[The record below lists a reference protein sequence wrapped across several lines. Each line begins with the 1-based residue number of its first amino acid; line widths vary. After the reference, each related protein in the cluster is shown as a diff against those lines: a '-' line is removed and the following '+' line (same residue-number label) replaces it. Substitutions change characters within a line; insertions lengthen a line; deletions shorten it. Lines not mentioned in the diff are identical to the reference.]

1 MERQTAPK
9 KRRTRELR
17 LTGKETGDV
26 MVVGNGDCGQLGL
39 GEEDDDCRDS
49 LKMVVV
55 ASLGAERVTSVACGG
70 MHAVVLT
77 LDGKLWTWG
86 CNDDGVLG
94 REGNESEPGRVEGA
108 LAALPVQ
115 AVSCGDSHTAALT
128 RDGRVF
134 TWGTYKDSNGYI
146 GYSPDKQKATAPE
159 EVVMAAVAGGGIK
172 MIASGVDHTVALAKD
187 GRSAYAW
194 GCGEH
199 GQLGKQVTWEKAT
212 KKKHL
217 LPSKLHVAPAVPGV
231 SSAEERM
238 GHVLNDNFRAYV
250 RKMVDADGACDLT
263 EACESYL
270 DHKRQIGAPPAGGAA
285 VAADA
290 LPLKGVYC
298 GAYHTFFLT
307 ESENV
312 YACGLNNMGQLGL
325 GSLEPVFTG
334 TPTLVEALEGEG
346 VCQLVGGEHHSL
358 ALTSEGA
365 VFAFGRG
372 DNSQL
377 GLGDGEE
384 QHLSPVKVQGLA
396 GVPIRKLT
404 CGSNQNFAVA
414 KSGDLYAWGFGE
426 MGQLGNG
433 KAGDEP
439 TPMLIEPAELAGRAV
454 LHATSG
460 GQHSVLLT
468 MQSQD

>member
-1 MERQTAPK
+1 M
-9 KRRTRELR
+9 RELR
-17 LTGKETGDV
+17 LTGKETGEV
-26 MVVGNGDCGQLGL
+26 MVVGNGDCGQLGM

-49 LKMVVV
+49 LTMVVV
-55 ASLGAERVTSVACGG
+55 ASLSAERVTSVACGG
-70 MHAVVLT
+70 LHAAVLT

-86 CNDDGVLG
+86 CNDDDVLG
-94 REGNESEPGRVEGA
+94 RGGNESVPELVRGA
-108 LAALPVQ
+108 LATLPVQ

-146 GYSPDKQKATAPE
+146 GYSPDKQKAAAPE
-159 EVVMAAVAGGGIK
+159 EVVMPGLGGGGVK

-187 GRSAYAW
+187 GKAAYAW

-199 GQLGKQVTWEKAT
+199 GQLGKTVTWEKAT

-217 LPSKLHVAPAVPGV
+217 LPARMHVAPSVPGV
-231 SSAEERM
+231 ASAEERM
-238 GHVLNDNFRAYV
+238 GHVLNDNFKAFV
-250 RKMVDADGACDLT
+250 RKLVEADGGCDLR
-263 EACESYL
+263 EACELYL
-270 DHKRQIGAPPAGGAA
+270 EHKAQIGAPAGGGGDGNGA
-285 VAADA
+285 AADA
-290 LPLKGVYC
+290 LRLKGVYC

-307 ESENV
+307 ESDNV

-325 GSLEPVFTG
+325 GSLEPLFTG

-358 ALTSEGA
+358 ALTADGA

-384 QHLSPVKVQGLA
+384 QHTRPVKVGGLA
-396 GVPIRKLT
+396 GVPIRKLA

-433 KAGDEP
+433 RAGDER